1 MVESSARLAP
11 LSSFKQGTT
20 VPGCSPQFRNGFA
33 IAARAL
39 WPRKTAAELAFRANV
54 SERAAKF
61 WLSGER
67 DPSHDA
73 LMAVLDEMRPRRR
86 RDG

>member
-1 MVESSARLAP
+1 MGESSGRAT
-11 LSSFKQGTT
+11 LSSSSERGTS
-20 VPGCSPQFRNGFA
+20 VPKCSPKSRTDFA
-33 IAARAL
+33 IVARAL
-39 WPRKTAAELAFRANV
+39 WPRKTAAELAFRAGV

-73 LMAVLDEMRPRRR
+73 LMVILDKISGRRR
-86 RDG
+86 FG

>member
-1 MVESSARLAP
+1 MVGESSRRIAP
-11 LSSFKQGTT
+11 QSSFKSGTS
-20 VPGCSPQFRNGFA
+20 VHKCSLETRNGFA

-39 WPRKTAAELAFRANV
+39 WPRKTAAELAYRANV

-67 DPSHDA
+67 DPSLDA
-73 LMAVLDEMRPRRR
+73 LMVILDACRGRRR
-86 RDG
+86 S

>member
-1 MVESSARLAP
+1 MGTESSARIALP
-11 LSSFKQGTT
+11 SSSKKGTA
-20 VPGCSPQFRNGFA
+20 VPIRSPQFRNGFA

-39 WPRKTAAELAFRANV
+39 WPRKTAAELAYRARV

-67 DPSHDA
+67 DPSFDA
-73 LMAVLDEMRPRRR
+73 LMAILNEIRGRRR
-86 RDG
+86 A

>member
-1 MVESSARLAP
+1 MRGESSARRRRP
-11 LSSFKQGTT
+11 SSFERGTP
-20 VPGCSPQFRNGFA
+20 VPNCSPENRNAFA

-61 WLSGER
+61 WLSGDRE
-67 DPSHDA
+67 PSIDA
-73 LMAVLDEMRPRRR
+73 LMVVLDELRPRKRA
-86 RDG
+86 